1 MNKIRHKAKRYSQ
14 FLDEA
19 HIDPFGELQDFDE
32 PRGDEPEYEVLAHA
46 ERIQEFLEESGADRV
61 KLSILDGKIILKFT
75 YFEMRYDMRIDLDQE
90 ETQIIVVPNESS
102 EPVEIYNGST
112 NSLFD
117 MLGEHGLS
125 FLN

>member
-1 MNKIRHKAKRYSQ
+1 MNRPTLTYIK
-14 FLDEA
+14 FLYEA
-19 HIDPFGELQDFDE
+19 HIDLFGELQDFDE

-61 KLSILDGKIILKFT
+61 KLTVLDGKIILKFT

>member
-1 MNKIRHKAKRYSQ
+1 MKYRAKKYRY
-14 FLDEA
+14 FLEEA
-19 HIDPFGELQDFDE
+19 HIDLFGELQDFDA

-46 ERIQEFLEESGADRV
+46 ERIQEFLEESGADQV
-61 KLSILDGKIILKFT
+61 KLTLLDGKIILKFT

-90 ETQIIVVPNESS
+90 ETQLIVVPNESS
-102 EPVEIYNGST
+102 EPVEIYNGPT
-112 NSLFD
+112 DSLFD

>member
-1 MNKIRHKAKRYSQ
+1 MKYRASKYRY
-14 FLDEA
+14 FLDESY
-19 HIDPFGELQDFDE
+19 IDLFGELQDFDE

-61 KLSILDGKIILKFT
+61 KLTILDGKIILKFT